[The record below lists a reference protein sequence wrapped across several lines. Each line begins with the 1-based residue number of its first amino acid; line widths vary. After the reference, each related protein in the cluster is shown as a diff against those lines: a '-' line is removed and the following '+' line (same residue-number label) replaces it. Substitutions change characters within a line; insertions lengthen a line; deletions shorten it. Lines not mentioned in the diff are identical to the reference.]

1 MNVAVE
7 QTAPAETEQRAK
19 ARSRR
24 RLAYTASGSLA
35 AIALLAFTS
44 YWLTTGRYL
53 ETTDDAYVRADWVAL
68 SPRVAGYVAEVAV
81 ADDQPVKAGDVLV
94 RLQNRDYRAR
104 LDQARAGVAEAQ
116 AALVAAQ
123 ARQQVASERINQQ
136 QQAILQAEAAMR
148 SATAEQR
155 RSDLDMQRYRG
166 LVRDEAATVQRLETA
181 SAKATQAKAALQGA
195 QAALREQRS
204 QLAITKGL
212 SAQADA
218 ELQQRAAALTR
229 AQARQQL
236 AEQDEQDTVIR
247 APITGVVGQRRVR
260 AGQYV
265 VPGQPLLAVVPLQ
278 QAYVVANFKE
288 TQLANMRPGQPVEIR
303 VDSFASQPLRGHVAS
318 FSPAS
323 GNVFALLPSD
333 NATGNFTKIVQRFP
347 VRILLDTPLDGPQV
361 LPGMSVVSTVD
372 TRPAEVAD
380 AQ

>member
-1 MNVAVE
+1 M
-7 QTAPAETEQRAK
+7 
-19 ARSRR
+19 
-24 RLAYTASGSLA
+24 
-35 AIALLAFTS
+35 
-44 YWLTTGRYL
+44 
-53 ETTDDAYVRADWVAL
+53 
-68 SPRVAGYVAEVAV
+68 
-81 ADDQPVKAGDVLV
+81 
-94 RLQNRDYRAR
+94 
-104 LDQARAGVAEAQ
+104 
-116 AALVAAQ
+116 
-123 ARQQVASERINQQ
+123 
-136 QQAILQAEAAMR
+136 
-148 SATAEQR
+148 
-155 RSDLDMQRYRG
+155 
-166 LVRDEAATVQRLETA
+166 QRLETA
-181 SAKATQAKAALQGA
+181 SAHATQAQAALQGA
-195 QAALREQRS
+195 QAAVRQQRS
-204 QLAITKGL
+204 QLAMAKAR

-303 VDSFASQPLRGHVAS
+303 VDSFVSQPLRGHVAS

-380 AQ
+380 GH

>member
-1 MNVAVE
+1 MNVALDR
-7 QTAPAETEQRAK
+7 TAPAETAQQTR

-24 RLAYTASGSLA
+24 RLACITSGSLA
-35 AIALLAFTS
+35 AITLLAFTS

-53 ETTDDAYVRADWVAL
+53 ETTDDAYIRADWVAL
-68 SPRVAGYVAEVAV
+68 SPRVAGYVAEVEV
-81 ADDQPVKAGDVLV
+81 ADDQPVNAGDVLV

-104 LDQARAGVAEAQ
+104 RDHARAGVAEAQ
-116 AALVAAQ
+116 AALAAAQ
-123 ARQQVASERINQQ
+123 ASRQVANERIYQQ
-136 QQAILQAEAAMR
+136 QQAILQAAAAVR
-148 SATAEQR
+148 SATAEQHR
-155 RSDLDMQRYRG
+155 TELDMQRYRG
-166 LVRDEAATVQRLETA
+166 LVRDDAATVQRLETA
-181 SAKATQAKAALQGA
+181 SARATQAQAALQAA

-204 QLAITKGL
+204 QLAMAKAR

-218 ELQQRAAALTR
+218 ELHQHAAALTR
-229 AQARQQL
+229 AQAHRQL

-278 QAYVVANFKE
+278 QAYVVANYKE
-288 TQLANMRPGQPVEIR
+288 TQLARMRPGQPVEIR
-303 VDSFASQPLRGHVAS
+303 VDSFASQPLQGHVAS

-347 VRILLDTPLDGPQV
+347 VRILLDTPLQGPKV

-380 AQ
+380 AH